1 MGLHTTWPLTRLSF
15 QTSLALVATLL
26 LGVAPPGSAQTT
38 PASPGAATVAPVP
51 LENFFQNPSIA
62 AVQLSPDG
70 KHLGMLV
77 AIKGGRMQLAVMEIG
92 GSTSKIIG
100 AFPDA
105 DVVSFTWVSSDRL
118 VMSTTDLQLATG
130 EKLLL
135 PGLYAVNRDG
145 SLPRVLINSV
155 RRTLNRT
162 PSLTWNH
169 QLHTVRPLLFPNE
182 VFVTQFD
189 PKPPHRPRAL
199 LRLNTLTG
207 TYEKVSRDDANERG
221 WLVGPDGAP
230 RISVAVDK
238 DLETVNFRDP
248 ASNAWRQIAQ
258 FNIYAP
264 EAFDIVAY
272 DTDGTLYVSARLGV
286 DKKTLYKFDLAN
298 NRIDPAP
305 LASLQNYDLNPQFV
319 YTDQRIVGVRYLG
332 KAPGT
337 HWFDAGWK
345 EIQASVNAL
354 LPSTINQL
362 VISPDAQAKY
372 LIVASGS
379 DVQPPAFYLYDI
391 NKRTLALIG
400 KSQPDIDPNRMAE
413 TELVRYKAR
422 DGLEVPAYLTLPQG
436 VPAKNLP
443 LVVLV
448 HGGPYVRGV
457 SWMWE
462 AQSQFLASRG
472 YAVLQPEFRGSTGY
486 GAKHFTAGWKQWGL
500 SMQDDVT
507 DGTRWLIEQ
516 GIADPKRIC
525 IAGASYGG
533 YATLMGLI
541 REPGLYRCGVEWA
554 GVTDIEM
561 LYTVSWSD
569 VSDETRLYFL
579 PKLVG
584 DRDRDAKQL
593 KETSPIVQAARITQP
608 LLMAYGESDQR
619 VPIIHGTTLR
629 DALQNHNKQVEWISY
644 ANEGHG
650 WSLVR
655 NRVDFWKRVEAFLDR
670 HIGVSAG
677 TDAAKRP

>member
-1 MGLHTTWPLTRLSF
+1 MGLHTTWPRTRHSLQF
-15 QTSLALVATLL
+15 QLALAAALL
-26 LGVAPPGSAQTT
+26 LGMALPGSAQTT
-38 PASPGAATVAPVP
+38 QALPSTAIAAPVP
-51 LENFFQNPSIA
+51 LENFFQNPGVG

-70 KHLGMLV
+70 KYLGMLV

-105 DVVSFTWVSSDRL
+105 DVVSFMWVSSDRL
-118 VMSTTDLQLATG
+118 VMSTTDLQLAYG

-155 RRTLNRT
+155 QRTLNRT

-182 VFVTQFD
+182 VFVTRFD
-189 PKPPHRPRAL
+189 PKPPHHARAL

-207 TYEKVSRDDANERG
+207 AYEKVSREDANERG
-221 WLVGPDGAP
+221 WLVGRDGVP
-230 RISVAVDK
+230 RISVTVVK
-238 DLETVNFRDP
+238 DTETVYFHDP
-248 ASNAWRQIAQ
+248 ATKEWRQIAH
-258 FNIYAP
+258 FNSYAP

-345 EIQASVNAL
+345 DIQASINAL
-354 LPSTINQL
+354 LPSTVNQL
-362 VISPDAQAKY
+362 VISPDPQAKY
-372 LIVASGS
+372 LVVHSGS
-379 DVQPPAFYLYDI
+379 DVQPPTFYLYDI
-391 NKRTLALIG
+391 SKRTLALIG
-400 KSQPDIDPNRMAE
+400 KALPNIDPDRMAE
-413 TELVRYKAR
+413 TEQVRYKAR
-422 DGLEVPAYLTLPQG
+422 DGLEIPAYLTLPQG

-448 HGGPYVRGV
+448 HGGPYTRGAN
-457 SWMWE
+457 WMWE
-462 AQSQFLASRG
+462 PQSQFLASRG

-507 DGTRWLIEQ
+507 DGTRWLIDQ

-525 IAGASYGG
+525 IMGASYGG

-541 REPGLYRCGVEWA
+541 REPALYRCGVEWA

-569 VSDETRLYFL
+569 ASDETRLYFL

-584 DRDRDAKQL
+584 DRERDAKQL
-593 KETSPIVQAARITQP
+593 QETSPIAQAARITQP
-608 LLMAYGESDQR
+608 LLMAYGESDRR
-619 VPIIHGTTLR
+619 VPIIHGTSLR
-629 DALQNHNKQVEWISY
+629 DALQGHNKRVEWISY
-644 ANEGHG
+644 PNEGHG
-650 WSLVR
+650 WSLVS
-655 NRVDFWKRVEAFLDR
+655 NRVDFWSRVETFLDR
-670 HIGVSAG
+670 NIGAAASAQPQPV
-677 TDAAKRP
+677 K